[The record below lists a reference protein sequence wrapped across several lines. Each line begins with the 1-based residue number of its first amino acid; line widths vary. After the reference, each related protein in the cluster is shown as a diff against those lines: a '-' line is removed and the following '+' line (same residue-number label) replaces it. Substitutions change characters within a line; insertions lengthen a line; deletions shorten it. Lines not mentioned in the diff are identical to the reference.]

1 MASGRGNISR
11 MAMKAMGLFGGVQVM
26 GILCSIIRT
35 KLVAMWIGPVGI
47 GLFGLFNNALE
58 MISTGTNLGIRSSS
72 VRDISQAMGSHD
84 SSLVARMVTVV
95 RKWSMWL
102 GLERQRDYSYDDS
115 GYDPEGRGDD
125 RITFGDDLHIWGFVA
140 LSVAVLLG
148 ALTNG
153 EYAVLQG
160 TARLKRLASVTLWGT
175 ICGLAVSIPL
185 FYLLRERSILPSI
198 IAYAAALAIFAW
210 VFRNRDYPAM
220 QVSRRETFDMGK
232 GFVRLGIF
240 MTLGNFATILAS
252 YAFNAWLNVN
262 AGTEQVGF
270 YQAGYTLINKY
281 TGLILTALGM
291 EYYPRLSQVADSR
304 LRLRAF
310 VSQEINVAIAIM
322 APVVALFILLREVVV
337 WILYTPDFNVILT
350 FVSWGMIGTVLRT
363 VSWCL
368 AFTILAKGDGKTY
381 LWTEAASA
389 VINLLLNIV
398 FYRWWGLTGL
408 GIAFLVSY
416 LLYTLIVAV
425 VYFKQYRLTVTRASL
440 YNLLWTLAVAAG
452 VMAAMEGGLL
462 PLAIGIT
469 VVSIAVGARQVVTLW
484 RR

>member
-1 MASGRGNISR
+1 MSGKQGNISR

-26 GILCSIIRT
+26 GILCSIVRT
-35 KLVAMWIGPVGI
+35 KLVALWIGPVGI

-72 VRDISQAMGSHD
+72 VRDISQAHGSQD
-84 SSLVARMVTVV
+84 TGIVARMIAVV
-95 RKWSMWL
+95 RKWSLWL
-102 GLERQRDYSYDDS
+102 GLAGALLTLVMAPLLSQL
-115 GYDPEGRGDD
+115 
-125 RITFGDDLHIWGFVA
+125 TFGDSAHIWGFVA
-140 LSVAVLLG
+140 LSIAVLLQ

-160 TARLKRLASVTLWGT
+160 TAKLKRLASVTLWGT
-175 ICGLAVSIPL
+175 IVGLAVSVPL

-198 IAYAAALAIFAW
+198 IAYALALAVFAF
-210 VFRNRDYPAM
+210 VFRNREYPAT

-232 GFVRLGIF
+232 GFVRLGIY
-240 MTLGNFATILAS
+240 MTLGNFASILAS
-252 YAFNAWLNVN
+252 YAFNAWLNIH
-262 AGTEQVGF
+262 AGTDQVGF

-310 VSQEINVAIAIM
+310 VSQEINVSLAVM
-322 APVVALFILLREVVV
+322 APVVAMFILLRELVV
-337 WILYTPDFNVILT
+337 WILYTPEFNVILT

-381 LWTEAASA
+381 LWTEVASA
-389 VINLLLNIV
+389 VINLVLNIL
-398 FYRWWGLTGL
+398 FYQWWGLTGL

-416 LLYTLIVAV
+416 ALYTVIVAV
-425 VYFKQYRLTVTRASL
+425 VYFRLYRLKVTHASL
-440 YNLLWTLAVAAG
+440 YNLLWTLAVAAS
-452 VMAAMEGGLL
+452 VMVCMEQELTA
-462 PLAIGIT
+462 LAVAIT
-469 VVSIAVGARQVVTLW
+469 LVSIAIGGRQVVALW

>member
-1 MASGRGNISR
+1 MAGKQTNISR

-35 KLVAMWIGPVGI
+35 KLVALWIGPVGI

-72 VRDISQAMGSHD
+72 VKDISQTVAINDH
-84 SSLVARMVTVV
+84 SLVARMVAVV
-95 RKWSMWL
+95 RRWSLWL
-102 GLERQRDYSYDDS
+102 GIVGALLTLSLAPLLSQM
-115 GYDPEGRGDD
+115 
-125 RITFGDDLHIWGFVA
+125 TFGDSDHIWGFVA
-140 LSVAVLLG
+140 LSIAVLLQ

-160 TARLKRLASVTLWGT
+160 TSRLKRLASVTLWGT
-175 ICGLAVSIPL
+175 IVGLAVSIPL

-198 IAYAAALAIFAW
+198 IAYAAALAVFAW
-210 VFRNRDYPAM
+210 LFRNREYPLVD
-220 QVSRRETFDMGK
+220 VSRRKTFDMGK
-232 GFVRLGIF
+232 GFVKLGIY

-291 EYYPRLSQVADSR
+291 EYYPRLAKVAESR
-304 LRLRAF
+304 IRLRAF
-310 VSQEINVAIAIM
+310 VSQEINVAIAVM
-322 APVVALFILLREVVV
+322 APVVALFILLREVIV
-337 WILYTPDFNVILT
+337 WLLYTPEFNVILT

-363 VSWCL
+363 LSWCL

-389 VINLLLNIV
+389 VINLVLNIV
-398 FYRWWGLTGL
+398 FYRIWGLTGL

-416 LLYTLIVAV
+416 LLYTIIIAI
-425 VYFKQYRLTVTRASL
+425 VYFRIYHLSITRASL
-440 YNLLWTLAVAAG
+440 YNLLWTLAVAGA
-452 VMAAMEGGLL
+452 VMVAMETGNL
-462 PLAIGIT
+462 PIAIIIT
-469 VVSIAVGARQVVTLW
+469 VVSIVVGLRQVIALW

>member
-1 MASGRGNISR
+1 MAASRGNISR

-26 GILCSIIRT
+26 GIMCSIIRT

-72 VRDISQAMGSHD
+72 VRDISQALGSHD

-102 GLERQRDYSYDDS
+102 GLAGALITLSLAPLLSQL
-115 GYDPEGRGDD
+115 
-125 RITFGDDLHIWGFVA
+125 TFGDSTHIWGFVA
-140 LSVAVLLG
+140 LSIAVLLG

-210 VFRNRDYPAM
+210 VFRNREYPAV
-220 QVSRRETFDMGK
+220 QVSHRDTFDMGK

-363 VSWCL
+363 ASWCL

-389 VINLLLNIV
+389 VINLVLNIV

-452 VMAAMEGGLL
+452 VMAAMESGLL
-462 PLAIGIT
+462 PLAIVIT
-469 VVSIAVGARQVVTLW
+469 VVSIAVGIRQVVALW

>member
-1 MASGRGNISR
+1 MAGKQTNISR

-72 VRDISQAMGSHD
+72 VKDISQTMVMRDHG
-84 SSLVARMVTVV
+84 LVARMVAVV
-95 RKWSMWL
+95 RRWSLWL
-102 GLERQRDYSYDDS
+102 GLAGALLTLSLAPLLSQV
-115 GYDPEGRGDD
+115 
-125 RITFGDDLHIWGFVA
+125 TFGDTTHIWGFVA
-140 LSVAVLLG
+140 LSAAVLLQ

-175 ICGLAVSIPL
+175 IVGLAVSIPM

-198 IAYAAALAIFAW
+198 IAYAAALAAFAW
-210 VFRNRDYPAM
+210 LFRNRDYPPVD
-220 QVSRRETFDMGK
+220 VSRREAFDMGK
-232 GFVRLGIF
+232 GFVKLGIY

-291 EYYPRLSQVADSR
+291 EYYPRLAKVADSR
-304 LRLRAF
+304 IRLRAF
-310 VSQEINVAIAIM
+310 VSQEINVAIAVM
-322 APVVALFILLREVVV
+322 APVVSLFILLREVIV
-337 WILYTPDFNVILT
+337 WLLYTPEFNVILT

-363 VSWCL
+363 LSWCL

-389 VINLLLNIV
+389 VINLVLNIL
-398 FYRWWGLTGL
+398 FYRMWGLTGL

-416 LLYTLIVAV
+416 VLYTLIIAI
-425 VYFKQYRLTVTRASL
+425 VYFRIYHLTITRASI
-440 YNLLWTLAVAAG
+440 YNLLWTLAVAGA
-452 VMAAMEGGLL
+452 VMIAMEAGSL
-462 PLAIGIT
+462 PVAIAIT
-469 VVSIAVGARQVVTLW
+469 IVSIAIGLRQVIYLW

>member
-1 MASGRGNISR
+1 MAGKQTNISR

-72 VRDISQAMGSHD
+72 VKDISQTMVMRDHG
-84 SSLVARMVTVV
+84 LVARMVAVV
-95 RKWSMWL
+95 RRWSLWL
-102 GLERQRDYSYDDS
+102 GLAGALLTLSLAPLLSQV
-115 GYDPEGRGDD
+115 
-125 RITFGDDLHIWGFVA
+125 TFGDTTHIWGFVA
-140 LSVAVLLG
+140 LSVAVLLQ

-175 ICGLAVSIPL
+175 IVGLAVSIPM

-198 IAYAAALAIFAW
+198 IAYAAALAAFAW
-210 VFRNRDYPAM
+210 LFRNRDYPPVD
-220 QVSRRETFDMGK
+220 VSRREAFDMGK
-232 GFVRLGIF
+232 GFVKLGIY

-291 EYYPRLSQVADSR
+291 EYYPRLAKVAESR
-304 LRLRAF
+304 IRLRAF
-310 VSQEINVAIAIM
+310 VSQEVNVAIAVM
-322 APVVALFILLREVVV
+322 APVVALFILLREVIV
-337 WILYTPDFNVILT
+337 WLLYTPEFNVILT

-363 VSWCL
+363 LSWCL

-381 LWTEAASA
+381 LWTEVASA
-389 VINLLLNIV
+389 VINLVLNIL
-398 FYRWWGLTGL
+398 FYRMWGLTGL

-416 LLYTLIVAV
+416 VLYTLIIAI
-425 VYFKQYRLTVTRASL
+425 VYFRIYHLTITRASI
-440 YNLLWTLAVAAG
+440 YNLLWTLAVAGA
-452 VMAAMEGGLL
+452 VMIAMEAGSL
-462 PLAIGIT
+462 PVAIAIT
-469 VVSIAVGARQVVTLW
+469 IVSIAIGLRQVIYLW

>member
-1 MASGRGNISR
+1 

-35 KLVAMWIGPVGI
+35 KLVALWIGPVGI

-72 VRDISQAMGSHD
+72 VRDISQATENNTPGI
-84 SSLVARMVTVV
+84 VARMIAVV
-95 RKWSMWL
+95 RKWSLWL
-102 GLERQRDYSYDDS
+102 GLAGALLTLSMAPVLSQL
-115 GYDPEGRGDD
+115 
-125 RITFGDDLHIWGFVA
+125 TFGDGAHVWGFVA
-140 LSVAVLLG
+140 LSIAVLLQ

-175 ICGLAVSIPL
+175 ITGLAVSIPL

-198 IAYAAALAIFAW
+198 IAYAVALAAFAW
-210 VFRNRDYPAM
+210 IFRSREYPAVK
-220 QVSRRETFDMGK
+220 VSRGETYEMGK
-232 GFVRLGIF
+232 GFVKLGIF
-240 MTLGNFATILAS
+240 MTLGNFASILAS

-262 AGTEQVGF
+262 AGTEAVGF

-291 EYYPRLSQVADSR
+291 EYYPRLAKVVDSR

-310 VSQEINVAIAIM
+310 VSQEINVAITVM
-322 APVVALFILLREVVV
+322 APVVALFILLRELVV
-337 WILYTPDFNVILT
+337 WILYTPEFNVILT

-363 VSWCL
+363 LSWCL

-381 LWTEAASA
+381 LWTEVASA
-389 VINLLLNIV
+389 VINLVLNIL

-416 LLYTLIVAV
+416 VLYTIIVAV
-425 VYFKQYRLTVTRASL
+425 VYFKVYRLTVSSANL
-440 YNLLWTLAVAAG
+440 YNLLWTLAVAAA
-452 VMAAMEGGLL
+452 VMVCMETGHTVIAAVITAVS
-462 PLAIGIT
+462 LAVAG
-469 VVSIAVGARQVVTLW
+469 RQIVALW

>member
-1 MASGRGNISR
+1 MAGKSGNISR
-11 MAMKAMGLFGGVQVM
+11 MAMKAMGLFGGVQVA

-35 KLVAMWIGPVGI
+35 KLVAIWIGPVGI

-72 VRDISQAMGSHD
+72 VRDISQASDKNDTG
-84 SSLVARMVTVV
+84 LVARMIAVV
-95 RKWSMWL
+95 RRWSMWL
-102 GLERQRDYSYDDS
+102 GLAGALLTLMLSPLLSQV
-115 GYDPEGRGDD
+115 
-125 RITFGDDLHIWGFVA
+125 TFGDGGHIWGFVA
-140 LSVAVLLG
+140 LSVAVLLQ

-175 ICGLAVSIPL
+175 IVGLAVSIPL
-185 FYLLRERSILPSI
+185 FYWLRERSILPSI
-198 IAYAAALAIFAW
+198 IAYAMALAMFAW
-210 VFRNRDYPAM
+210 LFRNRDYPPAR
-220 QVSRRETFDMGK
+220 VTRGEAFELGK

-240 MTLGNFATILAS
+240 MTLGNFASILAS
-252 YAFNAWLNVN
+252 YAFNAWLNVH
-262 AGTEQVGF
+262 AGTEVVGY

-291 EYYPRLSQVADSR
+291 EYYPRLAKVADSR

-310 VSQEINVAIAIM
+310 VSQEINVAIAVM
-322 APVVALFILLREVVV
+322 APVVALFILLRELVV
-337 WILYTPDFNVILT
+337 WILYTPEFNVILT
-350 FVSWGMIGTVLRT
+350 FISWGMIGTVLRT
-363 VSWCL
+363 LSWCL

-381 LWTEAASA
+381 LWTEVASA
-389 VINLLLNIV
+389 VINLVLNIV

-416 LLYTLIVAV
+416 LLYTLIIAV
-425 VYFKQYRLTVTRASL
+425 VYFRIYRLGVTRACL
-440 YNLLWTLAVAAG
+440 YNLLWTLAVASC
-452 VMAAMEGGLL
+452 VMMAMESNQL
-462 PLAIGIT
+462 PAAIALT
-469 VVSIAVGARQVVTLW
+469 VLSIAIAGRQIVALW

>member
-1 MASGRGNISR
+1 MAGNGNISR
-11 MAMKAMGLFGGVQVM
+11 RAMKAMGLFGGVQVM
-26 GILCSIIRT
+26 GILCSIVRT

-72 VRDISQAMGSHD
+72 VRDISQAHD
-84 SSLVARMVTVV
+84 STTPGLVAKMVAVV
-95 RKWSMWL
+95 RKWSLWL
-102 GLERQRDYSYDDS
+102 GLFGALVTLMLAPLLSEL
-115 GYDPEGRGDD
+115 
-125 RITFGDDLHIWGFVA
+125 TFGDQSHLWGFVA

-148 ALTNG
+148 AITNG

-160 TARLKRLASVTLWGT
+160 SARLKRLASVTLWGT
-175 ICGLAVSIPL
+175 LTGLGVSIPL

-198 IAYAAALAIFAW
+198 LAYAMALAAFAW
-210 VFRNRDYPAM
+210 LFRNKEYAKP
-220 QVSRRETFDMGK
+220 QLSRRETFDMGK
-232 GFVRLGIF
+232 GFVKLGIF
-240 MTLGNFATILAS
+240 MTLGNFASILAS
-252 YAFNAWLNVN
+252 YAFNAWLNMN
-262 AGTEQVGF
+262 AGTEAVGF

-291 EYYPRLSQVADSR
+291 EYYPRLSKVANSR

-310 VSQEINVAIAIM
+310 VSQEINVAIAVM
-322 APVVALFILLREVVV
+322 APVVALFILLRELVV
-337 WILYTPDFNVILT
+337 WILYTPEFNVILT

-363 VSWCL
+363 LSWCL

-381 LWTEAASA
+381 LWTEVASA
-389 VINLLLNIV
+389 VINLVLNIV

-416 LLYTLIVAV
+416 LLYTAIVAV
-425 VYFKQYRLTVTRASL
+425 VYFKMYRLSVSRGCL
-440 YNLLWTLAVAAG
+440 VNLLWTLAVASV
-452 VMAAMEGGLL
+452 VMWAMEHDV
-462 PLAIGIT
+462 LAVAIALT
-469 VVSIAVGARQVVTLW
+469 VVSIAIAWRQLVALW

>member
-1 MASGRGNISR
+1 MAGKQSNISR
-11 MAMKAMGLFGGVQVM
+11 MAMKAMGIFGGVQVA

-35 KLVAMWIGPVGI
+35 KLVALWIGPVGI

-72 VRDISQAMGSHD
+72 VRDISQASDQNEPGI
-84 SSLVARMVTVV
+84 VARMVAVV
-95 RKWSMWL
+95 RRWSLWL
-102 GLERQRDYSYDDS
+102 GLAGALLTLILAPLLSQL
-115 GYDPEGRGDD
+115 
-125 RITFGDDLHIWGFVA
+125 TFGDDLHIWGFVA

-148 ALTNG
+148 AITNG

-175 ICGLAVSIPL
+175 ITGLAVSIPL

-198 IAYAAALAIFAW
+198 LAYAAALALFAW
-210 VFRNRDYPAM
+210 LFRNRDYAPTPM
-220 QVSRRETFDMGK
+220 PRREVFDLGK

-240 MTLGNFATILAS
+240 MTLGNFASILAS

-262 AGTEQVGF
+262 AGTEVVGY

-291 EYYPRLSQVADSR
+291 EYYPRLAKVAESR

-310 VSQEINVAIAIM
+310 VSQEINVSIAVM

-337 WILYTPDFNVILT
+337 WLLYTPQFNVILT

-363 VSWCL
+363 LSWCL

-381 LWTEAASA
+381 LWTEVASA
-389 VINLLLNIV
+389 VINLVLNIV

-416 LLYTLIVAV
+416 LLYTLIVAA
-425 VYFKQYRLTVTRASL
+425 VYFKVYRLRVSRGCL
-440 YNLLWTLAVAAG
+440 YNLLWTLIVACAVMIAMEAGQTAVAIA
-452 VMAAMEGGLL
+452 L
-462 PLAIGIT
+462 T
-469 VVSIAVGARQVVTLW
+469 VVSIIVGARQVITLW

>member
-1 MASGRGNISR
+1 MAGKQGNISR

-35 KLVAMWIGPVGI
+35 KLVALWIGPVGI

-72 VRDISQAMGSHD
+72 VRDISQALASDRG
-84 SSLVARMVTVV
+84 LVARMVTVV
-95 RKWSMWL
+95 RRWSLWL
-102 GLERQRDYSYDDS
+102 GLAGALLTLSLAPLLSQ
-115 GYDPEGRGDD
+115 
-125 RITFGDDLHIWGFVA
+125 ITFGDSAHIWGFVA
-140 LSVAVLLG
+140 LSIAVLLQ

-153 EYAVLQG
+153 EYAILQG

-175 ICGLAVSIPL
+175 IVGLAISIPM

-198 IAYAAALAIFAW
+198 IAYAAALAAFAW
-210 VFRNRDYPAM
+210 LFRNREYPS
-220 QVSRRETFDMGK
+220 VKVNSRETFDMGK
-232 GFVRLGIF
+232 GFVRLGIY

-262 AGTEQVGF
+262 AGTETVGY

-291 EYYPRLSQVADSR
+291 EYYPRLAKVAESR
-304 LRLRAF
+304 MRLRAF
-310 VSQEINVAIAIM
+310 VSQEINVAIAVM

-337 WILYTPDFNVILT
+337 WLLYTPEFNVILT
-350 FVSWGMIGTVLRT
+350 FISWGMIGTVLRT
-363 VSWCL
+363 LSWCL

-381 LWTEAASA
+381 LWTEVASA
-389 VINLLLNIV
+389 VINLALNIV

-416 LLYTLIVAV
+416 LLYTIIIAV
-425 VYFKQYRLTVTRASL
+425 VYFRGYRLSISRASI
-440 YNLLWTLAVAAG
+440 YNLLWTLAVASA
-452 VMAAMEGGLL
+452 VMIAMESGA
-462 PLAIGIT
+462 LAIAIVLT
-469 VVSIAVGARQVVTLW
+469 VISIAVAIRQIIALW

>member
-1 MASGRGNISR
+1 MSGKQSNISR

-35 KLVAMWIGPVGI
+35 KLVALWIGPVGI

-72 VRDISQAMGSHD
+72 VRDISQAMASHD
-84 SSLVARMVTVV
+84 QGLVARMITVV
-95 RKWSMWL
+95 RRWSLWL
-102 GLERQRDYSYDDS
+102 GLAGALLTLLLAPLLSQV
-115 GYDPEGRGDD
+115 
-125 RITFGDDLHIWGFVA
+125 TFGDHTHIWGFVI
-140 LSVAVLLG
+140 LSIAVLLQ

-175 ICGLAVSIPL
+175 IVGLAISIPL
-185 FYLLRERSILPSI
+185 FYLMRERSILPSI
-198 IAYAAALAIFAW
+198 IAYAAALVTFAW
-210 VFRNRDYPAM
+210 LFRNREYAPANI
-220 QVSRRETFDMGK
+220 SSRETFDMGK
-232 GFVRLGIF
+232 GFVKLGIY

-252 YAFNAWLNVN
+252 YAFNAWLNIN
-262 AGTEQVGF
+262 AGTETVGY

-291 EYYPRLSQVADSR
+291 EYYPRLAKVAESR
-304 LRLRAF
+304 MRLRAF
-310 VSQEINVAIAIM
+310 VSQEINVAIAVM

-337 WILYTPDFNVILT
+337 WLLYTPEFNVILS
-350 FVSWGMIGTVLRT
+350 FISWGMIGTVLRT
-363 VSWCL
+363 MSWCL

-381 LWTEAASA
+381 LWTEVASA

-398 FYRWWGLTGL
+398 FYQWWGLTGL

-416 LLYTLIVAV
+416 LLYTIIIAV
-425 VYFKQYRLTVTRASL
+425 VYFKGYHLSISRASL
-440 YNLLWTLAVAAG
+440 YNLLWTLAIAST
-452 VMAAMEGGLL
+452 VMIAMETGTLVV
-462 PLAIGIT
+462 AIILT
-469 VVSIAVGARQVVTLW
+469 VISIAVAIRQILALW

>member
-1 MASGRGNISR
+1 MAGKQTNISR

-72 VRDISQAMGSHD
+72 VKDISQTMVMSDHG
-84 SSLVARMVTVV
+84 LVARMVAVV
-95 RKWSMWL
+95 RRWSLWL
-102 GLERQRDYSYDDS
+102 GLAGALLTLSLAPLLSQV
-115 GYDPEGRGDD
+115 
-125 RITFGDDLHIWGFVA
+125 TFGDTTHIWGFVA
-140 LSVAVLLG
+140 LSAAVLLQ

-175 ICGLAVSIPL
+175 IVGLAVSIPM

-198 IAYAAALAIFAW
+198 IAYAAALAAFAW
-210 VFRNRDYPAM
+210 LFRNRDYPPVD
-220 QVSRRETFDMGK
+220 VSRREAFDMGK
-232 GFVRLGIF
+232 GFVKLGIY

-291 EYYPRLSQVADSR
+291 EYYPRLAKVADSR
-304 LRLRAF
+304 IRLRAF
-310 VSQEINVAIAIM
+310 VSQEINVAIAVM
-322 APVVALFILLREVVV
+322 APVVALFILLREVIV
-337 WILYTPDFNVILT
+337 WLLYTPEFNVILT

-363 VSWCL
+363 LSWCL

-389 VINLLLNIV
+389 IINLVLNIL
-398 FYRWWGLTGL
+398 FYRMWGLIGL

-416 LLYTLIVAV
+416 VLYTLIIAI
-425 VYFKQYRLTVTRASL
+425 VYFRIYHLTITRASI
-440 YNLLWTLAVAAG
+440 YNLLWTLAVAGA
-452 VMAAMEGGLL
+452 VMIAMEAGSL
-462 PLAIGIT
+462 PVAIAIT
-469 VVSIAVGARQVVTLW
+469 IVSIAIGLRQVIYLW

>member
-1 MASGRGNISR
+1 MAGKQGNISR

-35 KLVAMWIGPVGI
+35 KLVALWIGPVGI

-72 VRDISQAMGSHD
+72 VRDISQALASDRG
-84 SSLVARMVTVV
+84 LVARMVTVV
-95 RKWSMWL
+95 RRWSLWL
-102 GLERQRDYSYDDS
+102 GLAGALLTLSLAPLLSQ
-115 GYDPEGRGDD
+115 
-125 RITFGDDLHIWGFVA
+125 ITFGDSAHIWGFVA
-140 LSVAVLLG
+140 LSIAVLLQ

-153 EYAVLQG
+153 EYAILQG

-175 ICGLAVSIPL
+175 IVGLAISIPM

-198 IAYAAALAIFAW
+198 IAYAAALAAFAW
-210 VFRNRDYPAM
+210 LFRNRDYPS
-220 QVSRRETFDMGK
+220 VKVNSRETFDMGK
-232 GFVRLGIF
+232 GFVRLGIY

-262 AGTEQVGF
+262 AGTETVGY

-291 EYYPRLSQVADSR
+291 EYYPRLAKVAESR
-304 LRLRAF
+304 MRLRAF
-310 VSQEINVAIAIM
+310 VSQEINVAIAVM

-337 WILYTPDFNVILT
+337 WLLYTPEFNVILT
-350 FVSWGMIGTVLRT
+350 FISWGMIGTVLRT
-363 VSWCL
+363 LSWCL

-381 LWTEAASA
+381 LWTEVASA
-389 VINLLLNIV
+389 VINLALNIV

-416 LLYTLIVAV
+416 LLYTIIIAV
-425 VYFKQYRLTVTRASL
+425 VYFKGYRLSISRASI
-440 YNLLWTLAVAAG
+440 YNLLWTLAVASA
-452 VMAAMEGGLL
+452 VMIAMESGA
-462 PLAIGIT
+462 LAIAIVLT
-469 VVSIAVGARQVVTLW
+469 VISIAVAIRQIIALW

>member
-1 MASGRGNISR
+1 MASKQGNISR

-72 VRDISQAMGSHD
+72 VRDISQALDKREPG
-84 SSLVARMVTVV
+84 LVARMVAVV
-95 RKWSMWL
+95 RKWSLWL
-102 GLERQRDYSYDDS
+102 GLAGALITLSLAPVLSQL
-115 GYDPEGRGDD
+115 
-125 RITFGDDLHIWGFVA
+125 TFGDATHIWGFVA
-140 LSVAVLLG
+140 LSIAVLLQ

-175 ICGLAVSIPL
+175 IVGLAVSVPL
-185 FYLLRERSILPSI
+185 FYFLRERSILPSI
-198 IAYAAALAIFAW
+198 IAYALALAVFAW
-210 VFRNRDYPAM
+210 LFRNRDYPA
-220 QVSRRETFDMGK
+220 VSISRRETFDMGK
-232 GFVRLGIF
+232 GFVKLGIF

-291 EYYPRLSQVADSR
+291 EYYPRLAKVAESR

-322 APVVALFILLREVVV
+322 APVVALFILLRELVV
-337 WILYTPDFNVILT
+337 WILYTPEFNVILT

-363 VSWCL
+363 LSWCL

-389 VINLLLNIV
+389 VINLVLNIV
-398 FYRWWGLTGL
+398 FYQWWGLTGL

-416 LLYTLIVAV
+416 LIYTLIIAV
-425 VYFKQYRLTVTRASL
+425 VYFRVYHLSVTLASL
-440 YNLLWTLAVAAG
+440 YNILWTLAVAAA
-452 VMAAMEGGLL
+452 VMVAMESGQTL
-462 PLAIGIT
+462 
-469 VVSIAVGARQVVTLW
+469 IAALVTAASVIVAVRQVISLW

>member
-1 MASGRGNISR
+1 MGGGRSNISR

-35 KLVAMWIGPVGI
+35 KLVALWIGPVGI

-72 VRDISQAMGSHD
+72 VRDISQAVSDHD
-84 SSLVARMVTVV
+84 SSLVARMIAVV
-95 RKWSMWL
+95 RRWSLWL
-102 GLERQRDYSYDDS
+102 GLAGALITLSAAPALSQL
-115 GYDPEGRGDD
+115 
-125 RITFGDDLHIWGFVA
+125 TFGDSTHIWGFVA

-175 ICGLAVSIPL
+175 LCGLAVSVPL

-198 IAYAAALAIFAW
+198 IAYAAALAVFAW
-210 VFRNRDYPAM
+210 VFRNRDYPSEA
-220 QVSRRETFDMGK
+220 VSPRETFDMGK

-252 YAFNAWLNVN
+252 YAFNAWLNVH
-262 AGTEQVGF
+262 AGTDQVGF

-291 EYYPRLSQVADSR
+291 EYYPRLSQVAHSR
-304 LRLRAF
+304 LRIRAF
-310 VSQEINVAIAIM
+310 VSQEINVAMAVM
-322 APVVALFILLREVVV
+322 APVVALFILLREVIV
-337 WILYTPDFNVILT
+337 WILYTPEFNVILT

-363 VSWCL
+363 LSWCL

-389 VINLLLNIV
+389 VINLALNIV
-398 FYRWWGLTGL
+398 FFRWWGLTGL

-425 VYFKQYRLTVTRASL
+425 VYYGTYRLSVSRASL

-452 VMAAMEGGLL
+452 VMAAVESGRW
-462 PLAIGIT
+462 
-469 VVSIAVGARQVVTLW
+469 SIAIAVTAVSVIVGARQVIALW

>member
-1 MASGRGNISR
+1 MATSRGNISR

-72 VRDISQAMGSHD
+72 VRDISQALASRD
-84 SSLVARMVTVV
+84 SGLVARMVTVV

-102 GLERQRDYSYDDS
+102 GLAGALITLALAPLLSQL
-115 GYDPEGRGDD
+115 
-125 RITFGDDLHIWGFVA
+125 TFGDSTHIWGFVA
-140 LSVAVLLG
+140 LSIAVLLG

-160 TARLKRLASVTLWGT
+160 TAHLKRLASVTLWGT
-175 ICGLAVSIPL
+175 IVGLAVSIPL

-210 VFRNRDYPAM
+210 VFRNREYPAVA
-220 QVSRRETFDMGK
+220 VSHRDTFNMGK

-363 VSWCL
+363 ASWCL

-389 VINLLLNIV
+389 VINLMLNIV

-425 VYFKQYRLTVTRASL
+425 VYFRQYRLTVTRASL

-452 VMAAMEGGLL
+452 VMAAMEYELL

-469 VVSIAVGARQVVTLW
+469 VVSIAVGIRQVVALW

>member
-102 GLERQRDYSYDDS
+102 GLAGALITLTLAPLLS
-115 GYDPEGRGDD
+115 

-220 QVSRRETFDMGK
+220 PVSRRETFDMGK

>member
-102 GLERQRDYSYDDS
+102 GLAGALITLSLAPLLS
-115 GYDPEGRGDD
+115 

-210 VFRNRDYPAM
+210 VFRNRDYPAV
-220 QVSRRETFDMGK
+220 QVNRRDTFDMGK

-425 VYFKQYRLTVTRASL
+425 VYFKQYCLTVTRASL

-469 VVSIAVGARQVVTLW
+469 VVSIAVGARQAVVLW

>member
-1 MASGRGNISR
+1 MSSKQGNISR

-35 KLVAMWIGPVGI
+35 KLVALWIGPVGI

-72 VRDISQAMGSHD
+72 VRDISQALEGRD
-84 SSLVARMVTVV
+84 EGLVAKMVAVV
-95 RKWSMWL
+95 RKWSLWL
-102 GLERQRDYSYDDS
+102 GLAGALLTLSLAPLLSEV
-115 GYDPEGRGDD
+115 
-125 RITFGDDLHIWGFVA
+125 TFGDSSHIWGFVA
-140 LSVAVLLG
+140 LSIAVLLQ

-175 ICGLAVSIPL
+175 IVGLAVSIPL

-198 IAYAAALAIFAW
+198 IAYALALATFAW
-210 VFRNRDYPAM
+210 VFRNRDYTS
-220 QVSRRETFDMGK
+220 VSVGGKETFDMGK

-240 MTLGNFATILAS
+240 MTLGNFASILAS
-252 YAFNAWLNVN
+252 YAFNAWLNVH
-262 AGTEQVGF
+262 AGTDQVGF

-291 EYYPRLSQVADSR
+291 EYYPRLSRVAESR

-310 VSQEINVAIAIM
+310 VSQEINVAIAVM
-322 APVVALFILLREVVV
+322 APVVALFILLRELVV
-337 WILYTPDFNVILT
+337 WLLYTPEFNVILT
-350 FVSWGMIGTVLRT
+350 FVSWGMIGTILRT
-363 VSWCL
+363 LSWCL

-381 LWTEAASA
+381 LWTEVASA
-389 VINLLLNIV
+389 VINLVLNIV
-398 FYRWWGLTGL
+398 FYQWWGLNGL
-408 GIAFLVSY
+408 GVAFLVSY

-425 VYFKQYRLTVTRASL
+425 VYFKLYRLSVSRASL
-440 YNLLWTLAVAAG
+440 YNLLWTLAVASV
-452 VMAAMEGGLL
+452 VMACMETGQVLIA
-462 PLAIGIT
+462 AIIT
-469 VVSIAVGARQVVTLW
+469 TVSVLIAARQIITLW